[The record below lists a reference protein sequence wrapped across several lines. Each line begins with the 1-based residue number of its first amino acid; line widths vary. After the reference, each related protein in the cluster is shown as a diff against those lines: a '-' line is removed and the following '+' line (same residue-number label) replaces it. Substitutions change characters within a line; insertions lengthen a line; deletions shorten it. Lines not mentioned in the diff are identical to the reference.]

1 MKQVKKSVL
10 LWHSPAQMF
19 SLVTDVASYPRF
31 LPWCSGAEVLSHDEH
46 GMQARL
52 HMSFGGVKQ
61 SFETRNEHE
70 QDRCVRMSLVD
81 GPFSHLR
88 GEWRFLPLADGQ
100 ACRVEFELDYAFGS
114 VALQALISPVFDRIA
129 ASLVDSFVQRADEV
143 LGEGA

>member
-10 LWHSPAQMF
+10 LWHTPAQMYA
-19 SLVTDVASYPRF
+19 LVTDVASYPRF
-31 LPWCSGAEVLSHDEH
+31 LPWCSGAEVLSEDDA

-61 SFETRNEHE
+61 SFETRNTHVKDE
-70 QDRCVRMSLVD
+70 RVGMSLVN

-88 GEWRFLPLADGQ
+88 GEWRFLPLADGK
-100 ACRVEFELDYAFGS
+100 ACRVEFELEYAFGS

-143 LGEGA
+143 HGDGA